1 MIILQRITKKAGGRL
16 ILDIPKLEFQE
27 GRRYALIGENG
38 SGKTSLLR
46 VMAGILAPD
55 SGKLSGLPLPGMGY
69 LPQVPYGFGF
79 SVRRNVE
86 MALQGEK
93 DAPKHAMAAIKAVG
107 LTSLADARGH
117 KLSGGETQRMAL
129 ARLVAK
135 PRLLLLLDEPTS
147 ATDIRGMDLVEALL
161 LRYAR
166 QTGCTLIFST
176 HSPAQALRLAKE
188 VIFLEHGRVV
198 EQGPAARV
206 LKIPQSEATKLF
218 LQHWRI

>member
-1 MIILQRITKKAGGRL
+1 MIALQQLTKKAGGRM
-16 ILDIPKLEFQE
+16 ILDIPKLEFQK

-38 SGKTSLLR
+38 SGKTTLLR
-46 VMAGILAPD
+46 VMAGTLAAD
-55 SGKLSGLPLPGMGY
+55 SGLLSGLPQPGMGY
-69 LPQVPYGFGF
+69 LPQAPYGFGF

-86 MALQGEK
+86 MALEGAG
-93 DAPKHAMAAIKAVG
+93 DASAKALAAIQAVG
-107 LTSLADARGH
+107 LTPLADARGH

-135 PRLLLLLDEPTS
+135 ARPLLLLDEPTS
-147 ATDIRGMDLVEALL
+147 ATDIRGMDQVEALL

-166 QTGCTLIFST
+166 QTSCTLIFST
-176 HSPAQALRLAKE
+176 HSPAQALRLAEE
-188 VIFLEHGRVV
+188 VIFLENGKVV

-206 LKIPQSEATKLF
+206 LRKPQAEATKLF

>member
-1 MIILQRITKKAGGRL
+1 
-16 ILDIPKLEFQE
+16 
-27 GRRYALIGENG
+27 
-38 SGKTSLLR
+38 
-46 VMAGILAPD
+46 MAGILAPD

>member
-38 SGKTSLLR
+38 SGKTTLLR

-135 PRLLLLLDEPTS
+135 VRPLLLLDEPTS

>member
-1 MIILQRITKKAGGRL
+1 MIALQHITKKAGGRL

-38 SGKTSLLR
+38 SGKTTLLR

-69 LPQVPYGFGF
+69 LPQAPYGFGF
-79 SVRRNVE
+79 SLRRNVE
-86 MALQGEK
+86 LALQGEE
-93 DAPKHAMAAIKAVG
+93 DASAKALTAIKAVG
-107 LTSLADARGH
+107 LSSLADARGH

-135 PRLLLLLDEPTS
+135 ARPLLLLDEPTS
-147 ATDIRGMDLVEALL
+147 ATDIRGMDQVEALL

-176 HSPAQALRLAKE
+176 HSPAQALRLAEE
-188 VIFLEHGRVV
+188 VIFLEKGKVV
-198 EQGPAARV
+198 EQGLASRV
-206 LKIPQSEATKLF
+206 LKKPQSEAARLF

>member
-38 SGKTSLLR
+38 SGKTTLLR

-55 SGKLSGLPLPGMGY
+55 SGKISGLPLPGMGY

-135 PRLLLLLDEPTS
+135 PRPVLLLDEPTS

>member
-38 SGKTSLLR
+38 SGKTTLLR

-129 ARLVAK
+129 ARLIAK
-135 PRLLLLLDEPTS
+135 ARPLLLLDEPTS

>member
-1 MIILQRITKKAGGRL
+1 MIALQHVTQKAGGRL

-38 SGKTSLLR
+38 SGKTTLLR
-46 VMAGILAPD
+46 VMAGILAPN
-55 SGKLSGLPLPGMGY
+55 SGRLSGLPQPGMGY
-69 LPQVPYGFGF
+69 LPQAPYGFGF

-86 MALQGEK
+86 MALQGNV
-93 DAPKHAMAAIKAVG
+93 DAPAKALAAIKAVG

-129 ARLVAK
+129 ARLVATAR
-135 PRLLLLLDEPTS
+135 PLLLLDEPTS
-147 ATDIRGMDLVEALL
+147 STDIRGMDQVEALL

-176 HSPAQALRLAKE
+176 HSPAQALRLAEE
-188 VIFLEHGRVV
+188 VIFLEKGKVV
-198 EQGPAARV
+198 EQGTASRI
-206 LKIPQSEATKLF
+206 LKKPQSEAARLF
-218 LQHWRI
+218 LKHWRL